1 MSEIKFYY
9 IPFVLGILVG
19 IVLVYMYKEEKVIIY
34 DYPKPF
40 DNKIYKD
47 KNNACYQYV
56 TKEVNCNDNE
66 KTLKQY
72 PIQG

>member
-56 TKEVNCNDNE
+56 TKEVKCNENE
-66 KTLKQY
+66 KNLKQY
-72 PIQG
+72 PIQS

>member
-1 MSEIKFYY
+1 MSGVKFYF
-9 IPFVLGILVG
+9 IPFFLGIIFGIILVF
-19 IVLVYMYKEEKVIIY
+19 VYKQEKVIIY

-56 TKEVNCNDNE
+56 TKEVKCNENE
-66 KTLKQY
+66 KTLKAY
-72 PIQG
+72 PIQA

>member
-1 MSEIKFYY
+1 MALPKFYL
-9 IPFVLGILVG
+9 ISFVLGVVVG
-19 IVLVYMYKEEKVIIY
+19 LFLIFSFNQQKPIIY

-47 KNNACYQYV
+47 SNNMCYQYI
-56 TKEVNCNDNE
+56 TKEVKCNENE

-72 PIQG
+72 PIQN